1 MTPIE
6 RLGGDLPDNLPLLTH
21 VVDEDAPD
29 DLPTLT
35 EVVAEG
41 RTDPAT
47 GTLPNA
53 NQEAPA
59 PAEAAIPASCASD
72 EEKMQRLLQRL
83 ETHLENV
90 FIHKLSLNLEQL
102 QRQAIEQAVSEL
114 KAELPELLRNA
125 LKARHGL

>member
-41 RTDPAT
+41 QTDPAT

-53 NQEAPA
+53 NQKAPA
-59 PAEAAIPASCASD
+59 PEAAMPASCAPN
-72 EEKMQRLLQRL
+72 EEEMQRLLQLL

-90 FIHKLSLNLEQL
+90 FTHKLSLNLEQL
-102 QRQAIEQAVSEL
+102 QRRAVEQAVSEL
-114 KAELPELLRNA
+114 KAELPGLLRNA
-125 LKARHGL
+125 LNAYPEL